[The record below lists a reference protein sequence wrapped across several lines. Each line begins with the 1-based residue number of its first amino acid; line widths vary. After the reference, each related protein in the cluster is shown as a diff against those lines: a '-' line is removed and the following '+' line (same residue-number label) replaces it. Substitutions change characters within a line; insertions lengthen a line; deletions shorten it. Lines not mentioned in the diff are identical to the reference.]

1 MKIRS
6 KVTALL
12 SAIFVILG
20 VAAIL
25 VASYVVMPSF
35 AQLERQDARTAMR
48 RIDYAL
54 GMAIDRIAVSA
65 TDWGNWEDTYE
76 FVDDHNPAYVTANL
90 TRIGLRQLGVNV
102 LLIVDRNGDVVQ
114 SRDLDLE
121 SEQPLGL
128 DLTSIKALPAD
139 FPWRTQLREGRP
151 ARGLLRSNRGILMLA
166 AAPVLDG
173 NGHGPARGMVIL
185 GQLLSASVVRRIG
198 AQAQAALLLVPP
210 VAGEP
215 RERLT
220 ESDDVTRVYRSFDDL
235 YGRSIMTLRVETPR
249 EVTQRGRR
257 AVGFASAYLLAAAVA
272 VLVLLVVALNRLI
285 LTPLARVTRHAV
297 ALGEHKDLTTRLQL
311 GSNDE
316 IGVLAREFDRM
327 VERVAEQRT
336 QLVDQSYQAGF
347 AELAKG
353 VLHNLGN
360 AMTPIGVRIAKLAE
374 RLRAAPADDVGEAL
388 SELRQGSADAQRG
401 ADLQE
406 FLSLACQELAL
417 TVISAREDLTV
428 MSRQAS
434 AIQTMLSEQ
443 MRSARNEQVIEP
455 VRLTELVA
463 QSLEI
468 VPDACRQRLVIDADE
483 TLRTLGVVR
492 VARTVLRLILQNL
505 IINAADAVR
514 DAGKDRGVLHVSA
527 EIVQEADREQLHLRC
542 QDDGVGIPPQNLGR
556 VFEKGF
562 STKSRETNEGIGL
575 HWCANAINA
584 LGGRIWAASDGPGRG
599 AALHLMVPLAAR
611 ETVTLAGA
619 A

>member
-6 KVTALL
+6 KVTTLL
-12 SAIFVILG
+12 SGIFVILG
-20 VAAIL
+20 VAAIG

-102 LLIVDRNGDVVQ
+102 FLIVDRNGNVVQ

-128 DLTSIKALPAD
+128 DLTSLKSLPAD
-139 FPWRTQLREGRP
+139 FPWRTQLRQGRL
-151 ARGLLRSNRGILMLA
+151 ARGLLRSNRGILILA

-185 GQLLSASVVRRIG
+185 GQLLSASVVKRIG

-215 RERLT
+215 RERLI

-235 YGRSIMTLRVETPR
+235 YGRPIMTLRVDIPR
-249 EVTQRGRR
+249 EITQRGRR

-272 VLVLLVVALNRLI
+272 VLLLLVVALNRLI

-316 IGVLAREFDRM
+316 IGILAREFDRM

-336 QLVDQSYQAGF
+336 QLVDHSYQAGF

-360 AMTPIGVRIAKLAE
+360 AMTPIGVRIATLTE
-374 RLRAAPADDVGEAL
+374 RLQGAPADDVAAAL
-388 SELRQGSADAQRG
+388 TELRQGSADAQRG

-417 TVISAREDLTV
+417 TVTAAREDLTV
-428 MSRQAS
+428 MSRQAG

-443 MRSARNEQVIEP
+443 VRSARNEQVIEP

-514 DAGKDRGVLHVSA
+514 DAGKERGVLHVSA
-527 EIVQEADREQLHLRC
+527 EIVRRGGPRAAAPALPGRRRRHPPAESRPGVREGLFHQVARDQPGHRVALVRECHQRAGRAYLGC
-542 QDDGVGIPPQNLGR
+542 QR
-556 VFEKGF
+556 
-562 STKSRETNEGIGL
+562 R
-575 HWCANAINA
+575 A
-584 LGGRIWAASDGPGRG
+584 GPGRR
-599 AALHLMVPLAAR
+599 AAP
-611 ETVTLAGA
+611 AGA
-619 A
+619 ARRP